1 MEEATIF
8 NFARMCRNHERC
20 ESCPLG
26 VKVEKMNA
34 VSCGELIRKYT
45 DKTNEIILN
54 WCKEQ
59 PIKTRQSEF
68 LKMFPNARI
77 IDGVVGICPKHFE
90 TAYACKAT
98 KGTCHDCRKSYW
110 LAEVE

>member
-54 WCKEQ
+54 WCKEH
-59 PIKTRQSEF
+59 PVKTRQSEF
-68 LKMFPNARI
+68 LKMFPNAKI
-77 IDGVVGICPKHFE
+77 INGAVAICPKKTE
-90 TAYACKAT
+90 GYCLNKT
-98 KGTCHDCRKSYW
+98 KCNCDDCYKSYW